1 MCGDALMLKWSALH
15 AEKMDTKDL
24 LMKKR
29 KVLIIDDSELNRG
42 ILADMLC
49 DKYEVLEACDG
60 EEGIAGIE
68 KHQAEIAIVLLDLV
82 MPKVDGFD
90 VLKYMNREEL
100 IHKIPVITISSE
112 NNPESMHRSFELGS
126 TDYITR
132 PYDESIVKNRIHNT
146 IMLYAKQKK
155 LIDIVA
161 EQIYE
166 KEKNNDLMINILSHI
181 VEFRNGESGLHV
193 IHIQVITEILL
204 KHLIQKT
211 DRYALTASDIAMITS
226 ASALHD
232 IGKISI
238 PDEILNKP
246 GRFTPEEF
254 AVMKT
259 HSAAGAKLLSQIEM
273 YRDEPLIK
281 VANEI
286 CRWHHER
293 YDGRGYPDGLKGD
306 AIPIS
311 AQIVSIADVY
321 DALTSERCYK
331 KAYSHE
337 KSIEMI
343 MNGECGQFN
352 PMLLECLTECSEQI
366 RAALE
371 GEIGGKRDKVSISKE
386 AESLTQEVLKKQN
399 IV

>member
-1 MCGDALMLKWSALH
+1 M
-15 AEKMDTKDL
+15 E
-24 LMKKR
+24 KR

-60 EEGIAGIE
+60 SEGIAIIQQYGS
-68 KHQAEIAIVLLDLV
+68 EISIVLLDLV
-82 MPKVDGFD
+82 MPNVNGFD
-90 VLKYMNREEL
+90 VLKYMNREDL
-100 IHKIPVITISSE
+100 INNIPVITISSE
-112 NNPESMHRSFELGS
+112 NNPDTMHRSFKLGS

-132 PYDESIVKNRIHNT
+132 PYDETIVKNRIHNT
-146 IMLYAKQKK
+146 IMLYAKQQK

-166 KEKNNDLMINILSHI
+166 REKSNDLMINILSHI

-193 IHIQVITEILL
+193 VHIQIITEILL
-204 KHLIQKT
+204 KHLIRKT
-211 DRYALTASDIAMITS
+211 DKYPLSISDIIMISS

-254 AVMKT
+254 AIMKT
-259 HSAAGAKLLSQIEM
+259 HSAEGAKLLSQIEI
-273 YRDEPLIK
+273 YKDEPLIK
-281 VANEI
+281 FANEI

-293 YDGRGYPDGLKGD
+293 YDGKGYPDGLKGD
-306 AIPIS
+306 EIPIS

-337 KSIEMI
+337 KSLEMI
-343 MNGECGQFN
+343 TNGECGTFN
-352 PMLLECLTECSEQI
+352 PILLECLIECSDQI
-366 RAALE
+366 RSALSAKTDE
-371 GEIGGKRDKVSISKE
+371 RREKISISKE
-386 AESLTQEVLKKQN
+386 AEYLTKEVLKNEN

>member
-1 MCGDALMLKWSALH
+1 M
-15 AEKMDTKDL
+15 E
-24 LMKKR
+24 KR

-60 EEGIAGIE
+60 SEGIDVIQQYGSELSI
-68 KHQAEIAIVLLDLV
+68 ILLDLV
-82 MPKVDGFD
+82 MPNVNGFD
-90 VLKYMNREEL
+90 VLQFMNREEL
-100 IHKIPVITISSE
+100 INNIPVITISSE
-112 NNPESMHRSFELGS
+112 NNPETMHRSFKLGS

-132 PYDESIVKNRIHNT
+132 PYDETIVKNRIHNT
-146 IMLYAKQKK
+146 IMLYAKQQK

-166 KEKNNDLMINILSHI
+166 REKSNDLMINILSHI

-193 IHIQVITEILL
+193 VHIQIITEILL
-204 KHLIQKT
+204 KHLIRKT
-211 DRYALTASDIAMITS
+211 DKYPLNISDIIMISS

-254 AVMKT
+254 AIMKT
-259 HSAAGAKLLSQIEM
+259 HSAAGAKMLSQIEI
-273 YRDEPLIK
+273 YKDEPLIK
-281 VANEI
+281 FAHEI

-293 YDGRGYPDGLKGD
+293 YDGKGYPDGLKGD
-306 AIPIS
+306 EIPIS

-337 KSIEMI
+337 KAIEMI
-343 MNGECGQFN
+343 MNGECGTFN
-352 PMLLECLTECSEQI
+352 PILLECLVECSDHI
-366 RAALE
+366 RSSLL
-371 GEIGGKRDKVSISKE
+371 GETDERRDIISISKE
-386 AESLTQEVLKKQN
+386 AEYLTKEVLKNEN